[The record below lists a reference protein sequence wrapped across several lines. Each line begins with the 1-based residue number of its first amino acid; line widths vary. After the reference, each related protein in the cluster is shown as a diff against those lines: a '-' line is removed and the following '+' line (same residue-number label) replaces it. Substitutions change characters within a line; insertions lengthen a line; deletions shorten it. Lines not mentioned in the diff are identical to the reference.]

1 MDAGRKKLLTTLAR
15 SLDAQTE
22 SIRKG
27 TFVPNAAKVAINLF
41 AGVAAKKE
49 LGIPLN
55 QPTPVDVSAEGMK
68 KKSKTLARGT
78 GVTYSDIRT
87 TSQGLLTGAKTEKKT
102 LLGG

>member
-1 MDAGRKKLLTTLAR
+1 MEAGRKKLLEQMSR
-15 SLDAQTE
+15 NLDTQTE

-27 TFVPNAAKVAINLF
+27 TFVPDGARVLASLF
-41 AGVAAKKE
+41 GGIYAKKE
-49 LGIPLN
+49 LGISLN

-78 GVTYSDIRT
+78 GVSYSGIKT
-87 TSQGLLTGAKTEKKT
+87 SSQGLLTGAKTEKKT